1 MPAIGRFYE
10 FSWTNWVSYASASVY
25 ISRDNGENWTFVSSV
40 GNDDTPDKVNYYFWP
55 ITGPIASQC
64 QLKFSQGGEYVA
76 FDLYSSV
83 FEITD
88 DPAISYFSQDTAAI
102 DQVCTASINLSAL
115 VSTIQAHSADTYF
128 DTTSKVG
135 RVVVFYN
142 QYEGRQVKKLSYESP
157 SFATN
162 VSWSSYARD
171 GTWEKNKVIVYNHE
185 GATHTLPR
193 TALGA
198 SEDIVRV
205 GSYQIVGSYVNTMVL
220 NRG

>member
-10 FSWTNWVSYASASVY
+10 FSWMNWLNYSQASVY
-25 ISRDNGENWTFVSSV
+25 ISRDNGENWDFVSSV
-40 GNDDTPDKVNYYFWP
+40 NNDDTPDKVNYYFWP
-55 ITGPIASQC
+55 IIGPTAAQC
-64 QLKFSQGGEYVA
+64 QLKFTQVEGGVEL
-76 FDLYSSV
+76 FSSV

-88 DPAISYFSQDTAAI
+88 DPAISYFSRDYVAV
-102 DQVCTASINLSAL
+102 DQVCTASINLSVL
-115 VSTIQAHSADTYF
+115 VSTVQAHSADTYF

-135 RVVVFYN
+135 RVVIFYN

-157 SFATN
+157 SFTTN

-193 TALGA
+193 SALGA

-205 GSYQIVGSYVNTMVL
+205 GSYQIVGSYRNTMVL